1 MSRRP
6 EQKAAAEGGQVDEPL
21 VGVRGKKREE
31 EDMEGKNN
39 TGEGGGAG
47 GAGGGVL
54 PVAPGPSPMVGSMKY
69 KSEMQRMNQ
78 RQRCL

>member
-21 VGVRGKKREE
+21 VGARGKKREE

-39 TGEGGGAG
+39 TG
-47 GAGGGVL
+47 AGGGGGRRGAAACGARAEPDGRL
-54 PVAPGPSPMVGSMKY
+54 D
-69 KSEMQRMNQ
+69 EI
-78 RQRCL
+78 